1 MERFTPGIEGE
12 IWYEHWHRYH
22 FVGEVIRGRRVLD
35 IACGE
40 GYGSA
45 LLAREAAS
53 VIGMDTN
60 AGVIAAARGRY
71 GAIANLE
78 FREGRCEANGLPDAS
93 VDVVISMETL
103 EHTAGPEKLVAESA
117 RVLAPGGVFIVSTPN
132 KEIYSD
138 RRGYRNPHHVREFQ
152 REEFEALVRRHF
164 PAIAIFGQRV
174 DAYSAIWP
182 MDSPPS
188 GGQLLDARSREAD
201 RPAPGIADAMYFLA
215 ACAREDRALEGFRT
229 RFSLLSDRDHYV
241 LEDYVAVQR
250 RMAELQTQLERT
262 EAAYVASQKQVAAL
276 SSELA
281 RRAPATAST
290 EPTPPP
296 QWRRR

>member
-1 MERFTPGIEGE
+1 MERFTPGIDGE

-22 FVGEVIRGRRVLD
+22 FVRDVARGRRVLD

-53 VIGMDTN
+53 VIGMDAD
-60 AGVIAAARGRY
+60 AGAVVAARGRY
-71 GAIANLE
+71 GGFANLE
-78 FREGRCEANGLPDAS
+78 YREGRCEAIDLPNAS
-93 VDVVISMETL
+93 FDLVVSMETL
-103 EHTAGPEKLVAESA
+103 EHTDAPERLVEEAA
-117 RVLAPGGVFIVSTPN
+117 RVLAPGGIFIVLTPN
-132 KEIYSD
+132 KEVYSE
-138 RRGYRNPHHVREFQ
+138 RRGYRNPHHVREFH
-152 REEFEALVRRHF
+152 RGEFEALVGRHF
-164 PAIAIFGQRV
+164 PAVALFGQRV

-182 MDSPPS
+182 IDAPAA
-188 GGQLLDARSREAD
+188 GGQLLDARGREAD
-201 RPAPGIADAMYFLA
+201 RARVGIADPMYFLA
-215 ACAREDRALEGFRT
+215 ACAREDRVLADFRS
-229 RFSLLSDRDHYV
+229 RLSLLSDRDHYV

-281 RRAPATAST
+281 
-290 EPTPPP
+290 